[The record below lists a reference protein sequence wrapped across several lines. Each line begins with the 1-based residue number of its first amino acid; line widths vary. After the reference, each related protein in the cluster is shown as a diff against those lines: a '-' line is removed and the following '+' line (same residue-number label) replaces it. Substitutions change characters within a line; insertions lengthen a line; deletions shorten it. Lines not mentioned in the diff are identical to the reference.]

1 MPQIHETAYPRI
13 KPDLSPRELEE
24 TYSLTRE
31 ELDFVFKSAR
41 TTTTRLG
48 LAVLLKI
55 AQRLGYFPT
64 LAEVRPDIV
73 AHIARFVR
81 FGRRPKAS
89 DLTALDQNSV
99 RQRQIELVRNRL
111 GITAWS
117 KVDDDWLALTADRV
131 ADARHHT
138 RDIINA
144 LLEEFVHHRIELPAF
159 STVDRMAT
167 TAHTRANARILGR
180 IAGEL
185 SDDIKARIDALF
197 VRPAVGAETGWQM
210 LRRDPRKP
218 TDVEI
223 RSYLQ
228 HIERL
233 RTLADELPAVATSIP
248 RLRDFFS
255 YAQSLNAPE
264 MAELVPEKRYGLAVI
279 YIRGRYYKAM
289 DDAAELYLKRMQKVE
304 NAALAMLNQHM
315 LDNAESV
322 DRLVLQLRDVLN
334 AYQGGVTA
342 EGTLEAITS
351 SLMADPEV
359 LLAECEAHLAF
370 SGKDYIP
377 FMPKPYGSARPI
389 LMNCLQVM
397 GLRSTSADRAIERC
411 IDAVLRLRRQKAMKL
426 SLEQIGL
433 SSERDLDWLTP
444 RWRKHVFHKMGRGQ
458 PVLIDRRYFEIAVMC
473 QIKDELKSGDL
484 FVPGGEKFNDYREQL
499 VNDEDF
505 RAEIEEY
512 EKTSG
517 VLTDADAFIDELKSK
532 LTALSLEVDAR
543 FPGNVSAR
551 LENDR
556 LVLTR
561 HRREEPSDALKK
573 LDQLIAD
580 RMEPVSIIDVL
591 IDSVRWT
598 DLTKFF
604 RPLAGTDP
612 KISDLLG
619 RVVATLLCYGCN
631 LGASQTERSLKD
643 TKRRNVAWINVK
655 YVSEDILHRAA
666 MHIINAY
673 DRYELPRYWGTG
685 AHASADG
692 TMWSMYEQ
700 NLLSEHHI
708 RYGGYGGIG
717 YYHVSDKYIAL
728 FSRFNACGS
737 YEGYYILDGVFGNDS
752 AIQPSILHGDTHA
765 QNLPVFGLSHL
776 LGIELM
782 PRIRRLHELKLYKPD
797 NKITYGAIGSLFSD
811 PIDWALIRSHWHDM
825 LRVAVS
831 IKLGKITAS
840 TILRRLG
847 TQSRKNKLYFAT
859 KELGKAVRTLFLLK
873 YIDDGDV
880 RKMIGA
886 ATNKSEQFNAFV
898 KWIFFGNDR
907 VIAENVAYE
916 QQKLVKYSHVVA
928 NLVMLHTLDGMTR
941 VLWDLRAEGHAIDE
955 ELLRGL
961 SPYRN
966 GHINRFGDYRLD
978 LSRRTRDPT
987 LIVLP
992 AVDDIG

>member
-31 ELDFVFKSAR
+31 EVDFVFKSAR
-41 TTTTRLG
+41 EPTTRLG

-73 AHIARFVR
+73 AHIAKFVR

-89 DLTALDQNSV
+89 DLTSLDQSSV
-99 RQRQIELVRNRL
+99 RQRQIELVRKRL

-117 KVDDDWLALTADRV
+117 KVDDEWVALTADRV

-185 SDDIKARIDALF
+185 PDAIKARIDALF
-197 VRPAVGAETGWQM
+197 VRPSVGAETGWQM

-218 TDVEI
+218 TDVEV

-264 MAELVPEKRYGLAVI
+264 MAELVPEKRYGLAMI

-411 IDAVLRLRRQKAMKL
+411 IEAVLRLRRQKAMRL
-426 SLEQIGL
+426 SVEQIGL

-458 PVLIDRRYFEIAVMC
+458 PPLIDRRYFEIAVMC
-473 QIKDELKSGDL
+473 QVKDELKSGDL

-532 LTALSLEVDAR
+532 LTTLSLEVDAR

-673 DRYELPRYWGTG
+673 DRYELPSYWGTG

-907 VIAENVAYE
+907 VIAENVVYE

>member
-81 FGRRPKAS
+81 FGRRPKSS

-99 RQRQIELVRNRL
+99 RQRQIELVRKRL

-185 SDDIKARIDALF
+185 SDAIKDRIDALF

-322 DRLVLQLRDVLN
+322 DRLVLQLRDLLN
-334 AYQGGVTA
+334 AYQGGGTA

-351 SLMADPEV
+351 SLMADPDV

-389 LMNCLQVM
+389 LMNCLQIM
-397 GLRSTSADRAIERC
+397 SLKSTSADRAIERC
-411 IDAVLRLRRQKAMKL
+411 IDAVLRLRRQKAMRL
-426 SLEQIGL
+426 SLDQIGL
-433 SSERDLDWLTP
+433 SSERDLD
-444 RWRKHVFHKMGRGQ
+444 
-458 PVLIDRRYFEIAVMC
+458 
-473 QIKDELKSGDL
+473 
-484 FVPGGEKFNDYREQL
+484 
-499 VNDEDF
+499 
-505 RAEIEEY
+505 
-512 EKTSG
+512 
-517 VLTDADAFIDELKSK
+517 
-532 LTALSLEVDAR
+532 
-543 FPGNVSAR
+543 
-551 LENDR
+551 
-556 LVLTR
+556 
-561 HRREEPSDALKK
+561 
-573 LDQLIAD
+573 
-580 RMEPVSIIDVL
+580 
-591 IDSVRWT
+591 
-598 DLTKFF
+598 
-604 RPLAGTDP
+604 
-612 KISDLLG
+612 
-619 RVVATLLCYGCN
+619 
-631 LGASQTERSLKD
+631 
-643 TKRRNVAWINVK
+643 
-655 YVSEDILHRAA
+655 
-666 MHIINAY
+666 
-673 DRYELPRYWGTG
+673 
-685 AHASADG
+685 
-692 TMWSMYEQ
+692 
-700 NLLSEHHI
+700 
-708 RYGGYGGIG
+708 
-717 YYHVSDKYIAL
+717 
-728 FSRFNACGS
+728 
-737 YEGYYILDGVFGNDS
+737 
-752 AIQPSILHGDTHA
+752 
-765 QNLPVFGLSHL
+765 
-776 LGIELM
+776 
-782 PRIRRLHELKLYKPD
+782 
-797 NKITYGAIGSLFSD
+797 
-811 PIDWALIRSHWHDM
+811 
-825 LRVAVS
+825 
-831 IKLGKITAS
+831 
-840 TILRRLG
+840 
-847 TQSRKNKLYFAT
+847 
-859 KELGKAVRTLFLLK
+859 
-873 YIDDGDV
+873 
-880 RKMIGA
+880 
-886 ATNKSEQFNAFV
+886 
-898 KWIFFGNDR
+898 
-907 VIAENVAYE
+907 
-916 QQKLVKYSHVVA
+916 
-928 NLVMLHTLDGMTR
+928 
-941 VLWDLRAEGHAIDE
+941 
-955 ELLRGL
+955 
-961 SPYRN
+961 
-966 GHINRFGDYRLD
+966 
-978 LSRRTRDPT
+978 
-987 LIVLP
+987 
-992 AVDDIG
+992 

>member
-1 MPQIHETAYPRI
+1 M
-13 KPDLSPRELEE
+13 
-24 TYSLTRE
+24 
-31 ELDFVFKSAR
+31 
-41 TTTTRLG
+41 
-48 LAVLLKI
+48 
-55 AQRLGYFPT
+55 
-64 LAEVRPDIV
+64 
-73 AHIARFVR
+73 AHIAKFVR

-89 DLTALDQNSV
+89 DLTSLDQSSV
-99 RQRQIELVRNRL
+99 RQRQIELVRKRL

-117 KVDDDWLALTADRV
+117 KVDDEWVALTADRV

-185 SDDIKARIDALF
+185 PDAIKARIDALF
-197 VRPAVGAETGWQM
+197 VRPSVGAETGWQM

-218 TDVEI
+218 TDVEV

-411 IDAVLRLRRQKAMKL
+411 IEAVLRLRRQKAMRL
-426 SLEQIGL
+426 SVEQIGL

-458 PVLIDRRYFEIAVMC
+458 PPLIDRRYFEIAVMC
-473 QIKDELKSGDL
+473 QVKDELKSGDL

-532 LTALSLEVDAR
+532 LTTLSLEVDAR

-673 DRYELPRYWGTG
+673 DRYELPSYWGTG

-941 VLWDLRAEGHAIDE
+941 VLWDLRAEGHTIDE

>member
-31 ELDFVFKSAR
+31 EVDFVFKSAR
-41 TTTTRLG
+41 EPTTRLG

-73 AHIARFVR
+73 AHIAKFVR

-89 DLTALDQNSV
+89 DLTSLDQSSV
-99 RQRQIELVRNRL
+99 RQRQIELVRKRL

-117 KVDDDWLALTADRV
+117 KVDDEWVALTADRV

-185 SDDIKARIDALF
+185 PDAIKARIDALF
-197 VRPAVGAETGWQM
+197 VRPSVGAETGWQM

-218 TDVEI
+218 TDVEV

-264 MAELVPEKRYGLAVI
+264 MAELIPEKRYGLAVI

-411 IDAVLRLRRQKAMKL
+411 IEAVLRLRRQKAMRL
-426 SLEQIGL
+426 SVEQIGL

-444 RWRKHVFHKMGRGQ
+444 RWRKHVFHKMGRG
-458 PVLIDRRYFEIAVMC
+458 E
-473 QIKDELKSGDL
+473 
-484 FVPGGEKFNDYREQL
+484 FN
-499 VNDEDF
+499 
-505 RAEIEEY
+505 
-512 EKTSG
+512 
-517 VLTDADAFIDELKSK
+517 
-532 LTALSLEVDAR
+532 
-543 FPGNVSAR
+543 P
-551 LENDR
+551 
-556 LVLTR
+556 
-561 HRREEPSDALKK
+561 
-573 LDQLIAD
+573 
-580 RMEPVSIIDVL
+580 
-591 IDSVRWT
+591 
-598 DLTKFF
+598 
-604 RPLAGTDP
+604 
-612 KISDLLG
+612 
-619 RVVATLLCYGCN
+619 
-631 LGASQTERSLKD
+631 
-643 TKRRNVAWINVK
+643 
-655 YVSEDILHRAA
+655 
-666 MHIINAY
+666 
-673 DRYELPRYWGTG
+673 
-685 AHASADG
+685 
-692 TMWSMYEQ
+692 
-700 NLLSEHHI
+700 
-708 RYGGYGGIG
+708 
-717 YYHVSDKYIAL
+717 
-728 FSRFNACGS
+728 
-737 YEGYYILDGVFGNDS
+737 
-752 AIQPSILHGDTHA
+752 
-765 QNLPVFGLSHL
+765 
-776 LGIELM
+776 
-782 PRIRRLHELKLYKPD
+782 
-797 NKITYGAIGSLFSD
+797 
-811 PIDWALIRSHWHDM
+811 
-825 LRVAVS
+825 
-831 IKLGKITAS
+831 
-840 TILRRLG
+840 
-847 TQSRKNKLYFAT
+847 
-859 KELGKAVRTLFLLK
+859 
-873 YIDDGDV
+873 
-880 RKMIGA
+880 
-886 ATNKSEQFNAFV
+886 
-898 KWIFFGNDR
+898 
-907 VIAENVAYE
+907 
-916 QQKLVKYSHVVA
+916 
-928 NLVMLHTLDGMTR
+928 
-941 VLWDLRAEGHAIDE
+941 
-955 ELLRGL
+955 
-961 SPYRN
+961 
-966 GHINRFGDYRLD
+966 
-978 LSRRTRDPT
+978 
-987 LIVLP
+987 
-992 AVDDIG
+992 

>member
-31 ELDFVFKSAR
+31 EVDFVFKSAR
-41 TTTTRLG
+41 EPTTRLG

-73 AHIARFVR
+73 AHIAKFVR

-89 DLTALDQNSV
+89 DLTSLDQSSV
-99 RQRQIELVRNRL
+99 RQRQIELVRKRL

-117 KVDDDWLALTADRV
+117 KVDDEWVALTADRV

-185 SDDIKARIDALF
+185 PDAIKARIDALF
-197 VRPAVGAETGWQM
+197 VRPSVGAETGWQM

-218 TDVEI
+218 TDVEV

-411 IDAVLRLRRQKAMKL
+411 IEAVLRLRRQKAMRL
-426 SLEQIGL
+426 SVEQIGL

-458 PVLIDRRYFEIAVMC
+458 PPLIDRRYFEIAVMC
-473 QIKDELKSGDL
+473 QVKDELKSGDL

-532 LTALSLEVDAR
+532 LTTLSLEVDAR

-673 DRYELPRYWGTG
+673 DRYELPSYWGTG